1 MISLAYRFRPGKLG
15 DDNAEPVGV
24 SPLWAELRDKRGRRG
39 RITAEAVRMAQGLSE
54 TERLVINPAFMGGML
69 TLLGFA
75 DKFEAEGRVELAERL
90 RALVTTAAP
99 LPTPDS
105 PAMRVLDI
113 VGELG
118 TIQEWAD
125 NTEVCDADD
134 PTHTLRLGLTQ
145 LATAAEASLK
155 RIGAA
160 L

>member
-1 MISLAYRFRPGKLG
+1 
-15 DDNAEPVGV
+15 
-24 SPLWAELRDKRGRRG
+24 
-39 RITAEAVRMAQGLSE
+39 
-54 TERLVINPAFMGGML
+54 MGGML